1 MDGGAVADGDKARE
15 DNQGAADGSSLGA
28 AVDPALVANGDGG
41 VASEEGSVEGAAE
54 GADGIT
60 SAGGGG
66 SAAASL
72 GQGATV
78 AGGSAAGVAK
88 DSGQGTARTASASA
102 LDQGTTHFSSATWP
116 CPDRMDPNSS
126 YLLRIKLFGN
136 PKKARKDIRC
146 FYFEKVI
153 NSELTNYKDLV
164 ESIVKQYPPRYM
176 EVAHV
181 QYYDGD
187 LKTCPEVKSDQDLIL
202 MFEKHSKT
210 KVLHMIIAYSDP
222 SEPYEPITE
231 WHSDC
236 EPDNNIEHEDGTT
249 NKRKAKREKRATRKM
264 ELTKKDQ
271 NGPKVP
277 FDGPAMGTRSKFFYL
292 ASPAMSTRSKRRLGS

>member
-1 MDGGAVADGDKARE
+1 MDGGVVADGDNARE
-15 DNQGAADGSSLGA
+15 DNQGAADGSGLGA
-28 AVDPALVANGDGG
+28 PMDPALVANGEGG

-54 GADGIT
+54 GADGIA
-60 SAGGGG
+60 SAGGGV
-66 SAAASL
+66 STAAGL

-78 AGGSAAGVAK
+78 AGGSVAGVAK
-88 DSGQGTARTASASA
+88 DSGQGTARPASASA
-102 LDQGTTHFSSATWP
+102 PDQGTTRLASATWL

-153 NSELTNYKDLV
+153 NCDLTNYKDLV
-164 ESIVKQYPPRYM
+164 GSIVKQYPPRYM

-187 LKTCPEVKSDQDLIL
+187 LKTCPEVKSDQDLML
-202 MFEKHSKT
+202 MFEKHSET

-231 WHSDC
+231 WHSDS
-236 EPDNNIEHEDGTT
+236 EPDNNIEHEDDTT
-249 NKRKAKREKRATRKM
+249 NKRNAKGGKRATRKI
-264 ELTKKDQ
+264 ELNKNDQ

-277 FDGPAMGTRSKFFYL
+277 FDSPAMGTRSKTSYL